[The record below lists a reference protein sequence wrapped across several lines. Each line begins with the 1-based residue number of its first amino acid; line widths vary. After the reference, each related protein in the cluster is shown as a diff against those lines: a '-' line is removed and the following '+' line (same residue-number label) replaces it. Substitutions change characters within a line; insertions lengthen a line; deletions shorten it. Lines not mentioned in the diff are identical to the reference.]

1 MNPVSTM
8 STRCHQHQEQH
19 PLHDHHHHDASSG
32 YHRHHRHSP
41 KSQSIPIQR
50 RGRSS
55 LNGDYYHSQ
64 RIREEEMMADYVDYC
79 FCERLV
85 SGMQRKV
92 SFQIH
97 DVSLRY
103 ENQALIDHII
113 MTRRG
118 RSSSN
123 HHRHGGGSGGYSS
136 HDEDGDEESS
146 PPSSPPISPTLRPRI
161 ITAPSLGNDG
171 DLTNQRSSSSSHIED
186 EMIFDME
193 L

>member
-1 MNPVSTM
+1 MNPFPST
-8 STRCHQHQEQH
+8 SSRYHQHQQLQQE
-19 PLHDHHHHDASSG
+19 PLNGHRRHAGVGCH
-32 YHRHHRHSP
+32 HRHPHSP

-50 RGRSS
+50 RGSV
-55 LNGDYYHSQ
+55 GGGHHYEQ
-64 RIREEEMMADYVDYC
+64 RMQEEEMMADYVDYC

-97 DVSLRY
+97 DVTLRY

-113 MTRRG
+113 MTRR
-118 RSSSN
+118 SSN
-123 HHRHGGGSGGYSS
+123 SHGGGLMN
-136 HDEDGDEESS
+136 HECDDELS
-146 PPSSPPISPTLRPRI
+146 PPSTPPISPTLRPRI
-161 ITAPSLGNDG
+161 ITAPSLGMMLG
-171 DLTNQRSSSSSHIED
+171 DDHDLANQRSSSSSHIED

>member
-1 MNPVSTM
+1 MNPLPST
-8 STRCHQHQEQH
+8 SSRYHQHHQEQQPPNGH
-19 PLHDHHHHDASSG
+19 PQHAGAG
-32 YHRHHRHSP
+32 YHHRHHHSP

-50 RGRSS
+50 RGSI
-55 LNGDYYHSQ
+55 GGGHHEQ
-64 RIREEEMMADYVDYC
+64 RVQEEEMMADYVDYC

-97 DVSLRY
+97 DVTLRY

-113 MTRRG
+113 MTRR
-118 RSSSN
+118 SSN
-123 HHRHGGGSGGYSS
+123 SHGGGLMN
-136 HDEDGDEESS
+136 HECDDELS
-146 PPSSPPISPTLRPRI
+146 PPSTPPISPTLRPRI
-161 ITAPSLGNDG
+161 ITAPSLGMMLG
-171 DLTNQRSSSSSHIED
+171 DDHDLANQRSSSSSHIED